1 MGYLWTVGLMTLA
14 AQAPAPQP
22 SSAIPFLSPTQLQRL
37 QAALEPWH
45 ARYDP
50 NERMIREP
58 LQSPGYH
65 TTLRSGLVHPTRSS
79 LSYAVALLD
88 TGEEQL
94 SERAGAILRRVIA
107 LQDADPASK
116 TYGIWPWFLEEPL
129 AQMSP
134 PDWNWADFCGVQLL
148 QVARDHLERLPADL
162 RAQVTSALLHAARS
176 IQRRNVG
183 PNYTNIAIMG
193 AYVTLVTAELLGID
207 DLRAY
212 ALDRWRRFYE
222 YTRQHGAF
230 TEYNSPTYTVVA
242 IEELGRMRLQARHPE
257 AQRWAEELYGLAWRE
272 IALHFHPPTRQW
284 AGPHSRCYET
294 LLGERTLALLQ
305 RATAGRVN
313 FGADTPRLTEHRL
326 PLPCPPEL
334 EHYFLTMDG
343 PRDLTQTFLNADPPL
358 VGATHLEPA
367 FALGS
372 INRGELWNQRRPL
385 LAYWGTSNAPAF
397 FRLRLL
403 RDGYDF
409 AAAQF
414 FSVQRGGDV
423 LAAVN
428 FATDGGNTH
437 LSLDRLKDGVVTVA
451 QLRLRFEFGGAAS
464 GVRIPL
470 PGRATDPIRLR
481 FGDVRWQL
489 VLLRAVFGSEPGRWE
504 ATTEGNTSG
513 LDWVLYQGEAKT
525 IRLGE
530 LDQAALGFALRLST
544 QDAALP
550 EGTAQL
556 EAPGRLSLRWAGL
569 ALSLP
574 IRPANA
580 QALQQAF
587 RATGS
592 ESGKTPAS
600 RLDW

>member
-1 MGYLWTVGLMTLA
+1 
-14 AQAPAPQP
+14 
-22 SSAIPFLSPTQLQRL
+22 
-37 QAALEPWH
+37 
-45 ARYDP
+45 
-50 NERMIREP
+50 
-58 LQSPGYH
+58 
-65 TTLRSGLVHPTRSS
+65 
-79 LSYAVALLD
+79 
-88 TGEEQL
+88 
-94 SERAGAILRRVIA
+94 
-107 LQDADPASK
+107 
-116 TYGIWPWFLEEPL
+116 
-129 AQMSP
+129 
-134 PDWNWADFCGVQLL
+134 
-148 QVARDHLERLPADL
+148 
-162 RAQVTSALLHAARS
+162 
-176 IQRRNVG
+176 
-183 PNYTNIAIMG
+183 
-193 AYVTLVTAELLGID
+193 
-207 DLRAY
+207 
-212 ALDRWRRFYE
+212 
-222 YTRQHGAF
+222 
-230 TEYNSPTYTVVA
+230 
-242 IEELGRMRLQARHPE
+242 
-257 AQRWAEELYGLAWRE
+257 
-272 IALHFHPPTRQW
+272 
-284 AGPHSRCYET
+284 
-294 LLGERTLALLQ
+294 
-305 RATAGRVN
+305 
-313 FGADTPRLTEHRL
+313 
-326 PLPCPPEL
+326 
-334 EHYFLTMDG
+334 
-343 PRDLTQTFLNADPPL
+343 
-358 VGATHLEPA
+358 
-367 FALGS
+367 
-372 INRGELWNQRRPL
+372 
-385 LAYWGTSNAPAF
+385 
-397 FRLRLL
+397 
-403 RDGYDF
+403 
-409 AAAQF
+409 
-414 FSVQRGGDV
+414 V